1 MDSTASVETAQT
13 MDKPGEF
20 PVPANC
26 YAETV
31 TMVQH
36 YTDRLFRFR
45 ITRPKSFRFR
55 SGEFVMI
62 GLPNAARPVFRAYS
76 VACPAWDEELE
87 FFSIKV
93 PNGPLTEHL
102 QKIQPGDT
110 VLMKQKATGT
120 LVVDALLPDGVAL
133 GVVQGMD
140 EQVWAAEPGLQAD
153 LRAALLLIE
162 HSPPLFGVLGR
173 FTRLGRTA
181 RQELLTR
188 MLRSKREVFVQA
200 VSGLK
205 QMAQIL
211 YYSTDAVWDAIGYD
225 GPWIKERKPPA
236 SALAYQKLLKERA

>member
-1 MDSTASVETAQT
+1 MWSRRRLFQLGAGGALLLGGVGAFRWLTSGYALA
-13 MDKPGEF
+13 PGE
-20 PVPANC
+20 A
-26 YAETV
+26 A
-31 TMVQH
+31 
-36 YTDRLFRFR
+36 
-45 ITRPKSFRFR
+45 
-55 SGEFVMI
+55 I
-62 GLPNAARPVFRAYS
+62 GLGVKEYCIA
-76 VACPAWDEELE
+76 
-87 FFSIKV
+87 
-93 PNGPLTEHL
+93 
-102 QKIQPGDT
+102 
-110 VLMKQKATGT
+110 KA
-120 LVVDALLPDGVAL
+120 VVDALLPDGVAL